1 MRGTPVLYFKSL
13 NRPFHVLGV
22 DRQLFYLI
30 IGLCLPIAFSGRLSL
45 LMDSLALVSFGLLYV
60 AGFWITRADHQM
72 LALYRRHIHYRKYYA
87 AQSGIHAKVK
97 LVKSSVPIYNNRQG
111 AL

>member
-1 MRGTPVLYFKSL
+1 MRGTSALYFKSL

-30 IGLCLPIAFSGRLSL
+30 IGLCVPIAFSGRLSL
-45 LMDSLALVSFGLLYV
+45 LMDLTAFIFFSVLYV
-60 AGFWITRADHQM
+60 LGVLLTRADNQM
-72 LALYRRHIHYRKYYA
+72 LALYQRHIHYRKFYA
-87 AQSGIHAKVK
+87 AQPGIHAKVK
-97 LVKSSVPIYNNRQG
+97 LVKPSVPVYESRQG